1 MNSKTMRLPALG
13 VLMILLLAACN
24 MPITA
29 TPLPAPTLTV
39 EPPAVDPNLAGAACL
54 VGSWQMNDFNQYLQ
68 TALPQVTEGVEVQI
82 EEVSGSLTYTFNTDG
97 TTLGSAQD
105 FRVNA
110 QVTTNGL
117 TLPGEITLNGSTQG
131 QYAVDESQSL
141 LTVSSVTPG
150 DLTLSA
156 NVSGIPIVSDTP
168 VNDLLMF
175 GADQSGSSSTE
186 FDCTGNTLSLRVN
199 VPDLGT
205 RTLVLNRVQP

>member
-1 MNSKTMRLPALG
+1 MNSKKMRLPAFG

-39 EPPAVDPNLAGAACL
+39 EPPAGDPNLTGSTCL
-54 VGSWQMNDFNQYLQ
+54 VGAWQMNDFNQYLQ

-82 EEVSGSLTYTFNTDG
+82 EEVSGSLTYTFNADG

-110 QVTTNGL
+110 QVTTNGM
-117 TLPGEITLNGSTQG
+117 TLPGEIILNGSTQG
-131 QYAVDESQSL
+131 QYSVDEAQSL

-150 DLTLSA
+150 NLTLSA

-175 GADQSGSSSTE
+175 GADQSGSGSTE
-186 FDCTGNTLSLRVN
+186 FDCSGNTLSIRVN
-199 VPDLGT
+199 VPDLGV
-205 RTLVLNRVQP
+205 RTLVLNRIQP